1 MVSIDQ
7 VSSALPDR
15 IPLEFAV
22 AGQYSEV
29 RESYING
36 IIFDEYNPVSSDF
49 DISDGIINVGI
60 EIMPYLTIR
69 HLCGI
74 VL

>member
-29 RESYING
+29 RESYIDG
-36 IIFDEYNPVSSDF
+36 IMFDEYNPVASDF
-49 DISDGIINVGI
+49 DISGVINVGI
-60 EIMPYLTIR
+60 EIMPYFNNQTFM
-69 HLCGI
+69 
-74 VL
+74 